1 MTTPDQV
8 LDHLSRTTEQIFGR
22 DDLHDRLSSG
32 KPLRVKFGV
41 DCTAPDLHLGHA
53 VNLWMMRYL
62 QDLGHVVVFLLGDT
76 TTRVGDPTGRSS
88 TRPVLTAEQIERNA
102 QAFLD
107 QVSLVLR
114 NEPDVLE
121 IRRNS
126 EWFDA
131 MPITDLLGE
140 LSLVTHSQ
148 LMGRDMFQKR
158 VEERREIAMHEL
170 IYPLLQGFDSVALQ
184 SDLTIVGSDQL
195 FNENMGRELQAKH
208 GQRPQTVI
216 TSTITPG
223 LDGGPKQSKSLGNYV
238 GLAQAADDKF
248 GRLMTLNDDLIGVWA
263 KVYTELPI
271 AAVDELAR
279 RAGLGG
285 IDARDAKLDLAEAIV
300 ARHHGASQ
308 AARVRRDFLEVF
320 SERAVPDGM
329 PRLEVP
335 SHATVLQLVTAARPE
350 LTRSEARRLI
360 ADGGVRV
367 NGVKRLD
374 GDDAASP
381 GEQDVLQAGRRR
393 WFRIHVHDG
402 GSAHRPDAAG
412 R

>member
-8 LDHLSRTTEQIFGR
+8 IDHLSRTTEQIFGR
-22 DDLHDRLSSG
+22 DDLYDRLASG
-32 KPLRVKFGV
+32 KPLRIKFGV

-76 TTRVGDPTGRSS
+76 TTRVGDPSGRSS
-88 TRPVLTAEQIERNA
+88 TRPVLSAAQIERNA
-102 QAFLD
+102 QAFLE

-114 NEPDVLE
+114 NEPEVLE

-140 LSLVTHSQ
+140 LSLVTHSR
-148 LMGRDMFQKR
+148 LMARDMFQKR
-158 VEERREIAMHEL
+158 VQEHRDIAMHEVL
-170 IYPLLQGFDSVALQ
+170 YPVLQGFDSVALQ

-238 GLAQAADDKF
+238 GLALRADDKF

-271 AAVDELAR
+271 AAVGDLER
-279 RAGLGG
+279 RASLGG
-285 IDARDAKLDLAEAIV
+285 MDSRNAKLDLAEAIV
-300 ARHHGASQ
+300 ARHHGLSEARQ
-308 AARVRRDFLEVF
+308 ARRAFLDVF
-320 SERAVPDGM
+320 SEGGFPAGM
-329 PRLEVP
+329 PRLDVP
-335 SHATVLQLVTAARPE
+335 SHATVLQLVAAARPD
-350 LTRSEARRLI
+350 LSRSAARRLI
-360 ADGGVRV
+360 AEGGVRI
-367 NGVKRLD
+367 NEVKRTD
-374 GDDAASP
+374 GDEPACVS
-381 GEQDVLQAGRRR
+381 GQDVLQAGRRR
-393 WFRIHVHDG
+393 WFRVHLHDG
-402 GSAHRPDAAG
+402 
-412 R
+412 

>member
-1 MTTPDQV
+1 MPTPDQV
-8 LDHLSRTTEQIFGR
+8 LEHLSRTTEQIFGR
-22 DDLHDRLSSG
+22 EDLLDRLASG
-32 KPLRVKFGV
+32 TPLRIKFGV

-76 TTRVGDPTGRSS
+76 TTRVGDPTGRST

-114 NEPDVLE
+114 QDPGTLE

-126 EWFDA
+126 EWYDA
-131 MPITDLLGE
+131 MSITDLIGE
-140 LSLVTHSQ
+140 LSVVTHSQ
-148 LMGRDMFQKR
+148 LMARDMFQR
-158 VEERREIAMHEL
+158 RIDDQREIAMHEL
-170 IYPLLQGFDSVALQ
+170 IYPVLQGFDSVALR

-238 GLAQAADDKF
+238 GLAQSADDKF
-248 GRLMTLNDDLIGVWA
+248 GRLMTVNDDLIGVWA
-263 KVYTELPI
+263 KVYTDLPI
-271 AAVDELAR
+271 AAVDDLER
-279 RAGLGG
+279 RAALGG
-285 IDARDAKLDLAEAIV
+285 TAARDAKLDLAEAVV
-300 ARHHGASQ
+300 ARHHGRPEAD
-308 AARVRRDFLEVF
+308 RVRRAFLDVF
-320 SERAVPDGM
+320 SERGLPDTM
-329 PRLEVP
+329 PQLEVP
-335 SHATVLQLVTAARPE
+335 RNSTVFGLVGAARPE
-350 LTRSEARRLI
+350 LTRSAVRRLI
-360 ADGGVRV
+360 ADGGVRI

-374 GDDAASP
+374 ADAPASIRAR
-381 GEQDVLQAGRRR
+381 DVLQAGRRR
-393 WFRIHVHDG
+393 WFTLVELEE
-402 GSAHRPDAAG
+402 
-412 R
+412 

>member
-8 LDHLSRTTEQIFGR
+8 LDRLSRTTEQIFGR
-22 DDLHDRLSSG
+22 EDLLERLSRG
-32 KPLRVKFGV
+32 RPLRIKFGV

-88 TRPVLTAEQIERNA
+88 TRPVLTTDQIERNA

-114 NEPDVLE
+114 HEPDVLE

-126 EWFDA
+126 EWYDS
-131 MPITDLLGE
+131 MSISDLIGE

-148 LMGRDMFQKR
+148 LMARDMFQKR

-170 IYPLLQGFDSVALQ
+170 VYPVLQGFDSVALQ

-195 FNENMGRELQAKH
+195 FNENMGRELQVKH

-238 GLAQAADDKF
+238 GLAQVADDKF

-263 KVYTELPI
+263 KVYTELPL
-271 AAVDELAR
+271 AVVSELAQR
-279 RAGLGG
+279 SGLGG
-285 IDARDAKLDLAEAIV
+285 VDARNAKLDLAEAIV
-300 ARHHGASQ
+300 ARHHGVSEAER
-308 AARVRRDFLEVF
+308 ARRTFLEVF
-320 SERAVPDGM
+320 SERAFPDGM
-329 PRLEVP
+329 PQLDVLH
-335 SHATVLQLVTAARPE
+335 HATVLQLVEAARPE
-350 LTRSEARRLI
+350 LTRSGARRLI
-360 ADGGVRV
+360 AEGGVRI

-374 GDDAASP
+374 GEELVSVGA
-381 GEQDVLQAGRRR
+381 EDVLQAGRRR
-393 WFRIHVHDG
+393 WFRLAVHG
-402 GSAHRPDAAG
+402 G
-412 R
+412 